1 MPSDWWA
8 TMPWFGMM
16 MMPIM
21 MVIFIVIA
29 LVIILPLMRSVGFGP
44 PWWHGQ
50 NAPPFPPSR
59 TALDILNERYAR
71 GEIDK
76 AEYEEK
82 RRVISQG

>member
-1 MPSDWWA
+1 
-8 TMPWFGMM
+8 MPWFGMM
-16 MMPIM
+16 LAPVM
-21 MVIFIVIA
+21 MVIFSLIV
-29 LVIILPLMRSVGFGP
+29 LPLVRSMGFGP
-44 PWWHGQ
+44 LWWHGH
-50 NAPPFPPSR
+50 NALPPSR

>member
-1 MPSDWWA
+1 MPADWWA

-16 MMPIM
+16 MAPIM

-29 LVIILPLMRSVGFGP
+29 LVIILPLMRVMGFGP

-50 NAPPFPPSR
+50 NPPQPPSSR

-76 AEYEEK
+76 NEYEEK
-82 RRVISQG
+82 RRVISQ

>member
-8 TMPWFGMM
+8 AMPWFGMM
-16 MMPIM
+16 MGPIM
-21 MVIFIVIA
+21 FIVF
-29 LVIILPLMRSVGFGP
+29 LVIVILVVVPLIRWMGFGP

-50 NAPPFPPSR
+50 HALPPSR

-76 AEYEEK
+76 PEYEEK
-82 RRVISQG
+82 RRVISQC

>member
-1 MPSDWWA
+1 
-8 TMPWFGMM
+8 MPWFGMM
-16 MMPIM
+16 MAPIM

-29 LVIILPLMRSVGFGP
+29 LVIILPLMRSMGVGP

-50 NAPPFPPSR
+50 NPPQLPLSR

-82 RRVISQG
+82 RRVISQ

>member
-1 MPSDWWA
+1 VPADWWA

-16 MMPIM
+16 MGPIM
-21 MVIFIVIA
+21 FIVF
-29 LVIILPLMRSVGFGP
+29 LVIVILVVVPLIRWMGFGP

-50 NAPPFPPSR
+50 HTLPPSR

-76 AEYEEK
+76 IEYEEK

>member
-1 MPSDWWA
+1 MPSDWWV

-16 MMPIM
+16 MAPIM

-29 LVIILPLMRSVGFGP
+29 LVIVLPLMRSMGFGP

-50 NAPPFPPSR
+50 NPPPLPPR

-71 GEIDK
+71 GEIEK
-76 AEYEEK
+76 AECEEK
-82 RRVISQG
+82 RRVISEG

>member
-1 MPSDWWA
+1 
-8 TMPWFGMM
+8 MPWFGMM
-16 MMPIM
+16 MGSIM
-21 MVIFIVIA
+21 FIIFIVI
-29 LVIILPLMRSVGFGP
+29 VILIIVPLFRWMGFGP
-44 PWWHGQ
+44 PWWQGQ
-50 NAPPFPPSR
+50 DMLPPSR